1 MKQDHYVSAL
11 TAFRGFGGTSRL
23 QFLNLHVQPFFF
35 SIPPSSVRYRHIKQ
49 TKKSTHKGSD
59 VTAQHAHG
67 IHSLSLI
74 FFFLWFTRIFFDHEM
89 RTKKI
94 MAPLIWK
101 NEKGGRSP
109 SEENIWGG
117 EGKVWLEGKLKWERR
132 KKPISACMNDGR
144 PGSWQLTLQL
154 DAVMV
159 TGSGMEWGEMLYE
172 RQSNNTYDR
181 CRFWKWQILRSIKCK
196 INIHTHRHAYN
207 VAVMY
212 KYRPTFCSPACRG
225 ERSRYITNQ

>member
-89 RTKKI
+89 RTKKNHGSFD
-94 MAPLIWK
+94 L
-101 NEKGGRSP
+101 
-109 SEENIWGG
+109 EE
-117 EGKVWLEGKLKWERR
+117 WERGEVAQRR
-132 KKPISACMNDGR
+132 KYLRWGRESVIGGKAQVGEKKKTDIRLHEWWETGIVTVDIAVGCGDGNR
-144 PGSWQLTLQL
+144 LGNGMRG
-154 DAVMV
+154 DAV
-159 TGSGMEWGEMLYE
+159 
-172 RQSNNTYDR
+172 RAA
-181 CRFWKWQILRSIKCK
+181 IK
-196 INIHTHRHAYN
+196 
-207 VAVMY
+207 
-212 KYRPTFCSPACRG
+212 
-225 ERSRYITNQ
+225 